1 MRPGRGGALQDA
13 SQCGEGKAWYT
24 ELDGF
29 GMGCCKQTGVV
40 PSAQAASVPCV
51 PGSEGL
57 ISSDQEALDVVAK
70 IGLPV
75 MIKATAGAWELVR
88 LRACRDGELLQIIHS
103 AC

>member
-1 MRPGRGGALQDA
+1 MVYGAGWFWHGLLQTDRNR
-13 SQCGEGKAWYT
+13 
-24 ELDGF
+24 L
-29 GMGCCKQTGVV
+29 GVV